1 MSKKTTTKAPDL
13 LHAAR
18 CALADLEGIMPEFEP
33 SGDREHPGW
42 ETIKELKKAIA
53 KATGGGKKTMN
64 NKQKTMLRFLMA
76 IAASN
81 ADWIGSDGQTLVDF
95 ITEETD
101 EFQYLLDGYCDL
113 PGFENEFGKN
123 VPSAEIIPLLELD
136 AAVYIE
142 YLPECWEEEEELIN
156 QDRSV
161 NCYFCASIVD
171 ERDCIVA
178 DDYNDND
185 GGVICKTCVDN
196 PMEEKV

>member
-123 VPSAEIIPLLELD
+123 VPSAE
-136 AAVYIE
+136 
-142 YLPECWEEEEELIN
+142 EELIN